1 MLEALGFAGVAALA
15 GYLLTHFAV
24 RALPRLGLLSKPDPN
39 HPVAVPVGG
48 GIVLWAVALLAFV
61 VIGVRGYPPAPLAN
75 IFAGATCLFLAG
87 LWDDAYPLAPRT
99 KLLAQLAAATLVIV
113 SGVTFP
119 LGPGMEWVAVPL
131 TLFWL
136 VGLCNAFNLIDNMDG
151 MLPGVAAA
159 AAVFVG
165 FFAFATDRTATG
177 LLSWAVAGASLGFLR
192 HNLPPARILLGDSGS
207 MFLGFLLAGLAIGD
221 SWRGMTHV
229 GMTVLAPAMLLA
241 VPIFNATFVTLTRKL
256 RGVPVS
262 RGQADHINYRL
273 LAHGLSHGRALAA
286 VYALSVVAGV
296 LGLMAIT
303 VAPLTYAAGAAL
315 FLVILFYAGA
325 FLYDGHVQE
334 RFRDFLVKP
343 SRRGWE
349 QSPWY
354 RWVMLFGAVSGDV
367 LLVFAALYLAFH
379 LRFDGVIPAD
389 QLQNMAAVLP
399 YLLLFRVGLALMRG
413 IYDTRWRFAST
424 PDTFRLAGTVLLG
437 SLLFAT
443 LLLALRLP
451 SFPRTVVV
459 IEGMLTL
466 LFVAGTRLGVR
477 RLGEVTA
484 REREAREG
492 KRTIIAGSSDGAISA
507 YREIRARNGG
517 DYHVVGF
524 AEAGP
529 RIAGGRIQGV
539 PVLGPISRLV
549 PLARLAGAEHVVL
562 AYPKGSGIDVE
573 THLQA
578 ALAAGLTAEVLKL
591 EIVSGR
597 TWLARRNRVGGGRTA

>member
-1 MLEALGFAGVAALA
+1 MLAALGFAGVAAVA
-15 GYLLTHFAV
+15 GYFLTHAAV
-24 RALPRLGLLSKPDPN
+24 RTLPRLGLLSKPDPN
-39 HPVAVPVGG
+39 HPAAVPLGG
-48 GIVLWAVALLAFV
+48 GVVLWAVALLAFV
-61 VIGVRGYPPAPLAN
+61 AIGALGYPPAPLAN
-75 IFAGATCLFLAG
+75 VFAGATCLFVAG
-87 LWDDAYPLAPRT
+87 LWDDARPLAPRT
-99 KLLAQLAAATLVIV
+99 KLLAQLAAATLAIV
-113 SGVTFP
+113 SGATFP
-119 LGPGMEWVAVPL
+119 LGPGLEWLAVPL
-131 TLFWL
+131 TLLWF

-165 FFAFATDRTATG
+165 FFAFATDRTGTG
-177 LLSWAVAGASLGFLR
+177 LFAWAVAGGCLGFLR

-229 GMTVLAPAMLLA
+229 GLTVLAPAMLLA
-241 VPIFNATFVTLTRKL
+241 VPIFNATFVTVTRKL

-262 RGQADHINYRL
+262 RGKADHINYRL
-273 LAHGLSHGRALAA
+273 LAHGLSHGRALAT
-286 VYALSVVAGV
+286 VYALSVVAGA
-296 LGLMAIT
+296 LGLMAIA
-303 VAPLTYAAGAAL
+303 VAPLAYAAGAAL
-315 FLVILFYAGA
+315 FLVVLFYVGA

-334 RFRDFLVKP
+334 RFRGFVVKP

-349 QSPWY
+349 HSPWY

-379 LRFDGVIPAD
+379 LRFDGLVPAD

-399 YLLLFRVGLALMRG
+399 YLILFRVGLALLKG
-413 IYDTRWRFAST
+413 IYDTRWRLAST

-443 LLLALRLP
+443 LVLVLRLP
-451 SFPRTVVV
+451 SFPRTVVF

-492 KRTIIAGSSDGAISA
+492 KRTIVAGSSEGLLSA
-507 YREIRARNGG
+507 YREIRARDGE
-517 DYHVVGF
+517 YHVVGF
-524 AEAGP
+524 VEAGSGV
-529 RIAGGRIQGV
+529 ATGRVQGV
-539 PVLGPISRLV
+539 PVLGPISKLAA
-549 PLARLAGAEHVVL
+549 LARLARAEHVVL
-562 AYPKGSGIDVE
+562 AHPKGSGAEVDA
-573 THLQA
+573 HLRA
-578 ALAAGLTAEVLKL
+578 ALAAGLTAEVVKL
-591 EIVSGR
+591 EIVAGR
-597 TWLARRNRVGGGRTA
+597 TWLARRNRVAGGRTA

>member
-1 MLEALGFAGVAALA
+1 MLAALGFAGVAAVA
-15 GYLLTHFAV
+15 GYFLTHAAA

-39 HPVAVPVGG
+39 HPAAVPLGG
-48 GIVLWAVALLAFV
+48 GVVLWAVALLAFV
-61 VIGVRGYPPAPLAN
+61 AIGALGYPPAPLAN
-75 IFAGATCLFLAG
+75 VFAGATCLFVAG
-87 LWDDAYPLAPRT
+87 LWDDARPLAPRT
-99 KLLAQLAAATLVIV
+99 KLLAQLAAATLAIV
-113 SGVTFP
+113 SGATFP
-119 LGPGMEWVAVPL
+119 LGPGLEWLAVPL
-131 TLFWL
+131 TLLWF

-165 FFAFATDRTATG
+165 FFAFATDRTGTG
-177 LLSWAVAGASLGFLR
+177 LFAWAVAGGCLGFLR

-229 GMTVLAPAMLLA
+229 GLTVLAPAMLLA
-241 VPIFNATFVTLTRKL
+241 VPIFNATFVTVTRKL

-262 RGQADHINYRL
+262 RGKADHINYRL
-273 LAHGLSHGRALAA
+273 LAHGLSHGRALAT
-286 VYALSVVAGV
+286 VYALSVVAGA
-296 LGLMAIT
+296 LGLMAIA
-303 VAPLTYAAGAAL
+303 VAPLAYAAGAAL
-315 FLVILFYAGA
+315 FLVVLFYVGA

-334 RFRDFLVKP
+334 RFRGFLVKP
-343 SRRGWE
+343 SRQGWE
-349 QSPWY
+349 HSPWY

-379 LRFDGVIPAD
+379 LRFDGLVPAD

-399 YLLLFRVGLALMRG
+399 YLILFRVGLALLKG
-413 IYDTRWRFAST
+413 IYDTRWRLAST

-443 LLLALRLP
+443 LVLALRLP

-484 REREAREG
+484 RERDAREG
-492 KRTIIAGSSDGAISA
+492 KRTIVAGSSEGLLSA
-507 YREIRARNGG
+507 YREIRARDGE
-517 DYHVVGF
+517 YHVVGF
-524 AEAGP
+524 VEAGSGVAP
-529 RIAGGRIQGV
+529 GRVQGV
-539 PVLGPISRLV
+539 PVLGPISKLAA
-549 PLARLAGAEHVVL
+549 LARLAQAEHVVL
-562 AYPKGSGIDVE
+562 AHPKGSGAEVDA
-573 THLQA
+573 HLRA
-578 ALAAGLTAEVLKL
+578 ALAAGLTAEVVKL
-591 EIVSGR
+591 EIVTGA
-597 TWLARRNRVGGGRTA
+597 TWLARRNRVAGGRTA

>member
-1 MLEALGFAGVAALA
+1 MLAALGFAGVAAVA
-15 GYLLTHFAV
+15 GYFLTHAAV
-24 RALPRLGLLSKPDPN
+24 RALPRLGLLSRPDPN
-39 HPVAVPVGG
+39 HPAAVPLGG
-48 GIVLWAVALLAFV
+48 GVVLWAVALLAFV
-61 VIGVRGYPPAPLAN
+61 AIGALGYPPAPLAN
-75 IFAGATCLFLAG
+75 VFAGATCLFVAG
-87 LWDDAYPLAPRT
+87 LWDDARPLAPRT
-99 KLLAQLAAATLVIV
+99 KLLAQLAAATLAIV
-113 SGVTFP
+113 SGATFP
-119 LGPGMEWVAVPL
+119 LGPGLEWLAVPL
-131 TLFWL
+131 TLLWF

-165 FFAFATDRTATG
+165 FFAFATDRTGTG
-177 LLSWAVAGASLGFLR
+177 LFAWAVAGGCLGFLR

-229 GMTVLAPAMLLA
+229 GLTVLAPAMLLA
-241 VPIFNATFVTLTRKL
+241 VPIFNATFVTVTRKL

-262 RGQADHINYRL
+262 RGKADHINYRL
-273 LAHGLSHGRALAA
+273 LAHGLSHGRALAT
-286 VYALSVVAGV
+286 VYALSVVAGA
-296 LGLMAIT
+296 LGLMAIA
-303 VAPLTYAAGAAL
+303 VAPLAYAAGAAL
-315 FLVILFYAGA
+315 FLVVLFYVGA

-334 RFRDFLVKP
+334 RFRGFVVKP

-349 QSPWY
+349 HSPWY

-379 LRFDGVIPAD
+379 LRFDGLVPAD

-399 YLLLFRVGLALMRG
+399 YLILFRVGLALLKG
-413 IYDTRWRFAST
+413 IYDTRWRLAST

-443 LLLALRLP
+443 LVLVLRLP
-451 SFPRTVVV
+451 SFPRTVVF

-492 KRTIIAGSSDGAISA
+492 KRTIVAGSSEGLLSA
-507 YREIRARNGG
+507 YREIRARDGE
-517 DYHVVGF
+517 YHVVGF
-524 AEAGP
+524 VEAGSGV
-529 RIAGGRIQGV
+529 AMGRVQGV
-539 PVLGPISRLV
+539 PVLGPISKLAA
-549 PLARLAGAEHVVL
+549 LARLARAEHVVL
-562 AYPKGSGIDVE
+562 AHPKGSGAEVDA
-573 THLQA
+573 HLRA
-578 ALAAGLTAEVLKL
+578 ALAAGLTAEVVKL
-591 EIVSGR
+591 EIVAGR
-597 TWLARRNRVGGGRTA
+597 TWLARRNRVAGGRTA